1 MGITMRRLMK
11 SVAILVAVAACSA
24 AVAAQMPDRSEPK
37 RFEKSPEKSLPS
49 DRPPGGDKKSPGDE
63 RRADGEPA
71 DAGKKSSRP
80 PLSRVPETQEEKD
93 RLLQDLYAH
102 LATADD
108 DTAATPVAQ
117 AIERVWGIS
126 GSDTVNL
133 LLERAVKAHSGK
145 NDTLAYK
152 LFDHLI
158 ALAPD
163 HTEVWARRAFV
174 YYQNNDMRRAVGDLR
189 RVLALDPSHYKA
201 LDGLVTIWREIGFK
215 PGALAVVRQ
224 LLDVYPFS
232 SGAKQAADELEREV
246 EGQGL

>member
-1 MGITMRRLMK
+1 MRRLMK
-11 SVAILVAVAACSA
+11 SVAFLTAAVACSV

-37 RFEKSPEKSLPS
+37 TFEKSPDKSLPS
-49 DRPPGGDKKSPGDE
+49 RPPGTDKKAPGEE
-63 RRADGEPA
+63 RRADGEA
-71 DAGKKSSRP
+71 TDAKKAARP

-102 LATADD
+102 LATAEDD
-108 DTAATPVAQ
+108 AAATPVAQ

-215 PGALAVVRQ
+215 QGALIAVRH

-232 SGAKQAADELEREV
+232 SGAKQAEVELEREV

>member
-1 MGITMRRLMK
+1 MRRL
-11 SVAILVAVAACSA
+11 SQSIAILAAVVACSLT
-24 AVAAQMPDRSEPK
+24 VSAQLPERGDPK
-37 RFEKSPEKSLPS
+37 RLEKAPEKGPPEQPPS
-49 DRPPGGDKKSPGDE
+49 AEKKAPPGEKRTDGDAAAADDAKKG
-63 RRADGEPA
+63 
-71 DAGKKSSRP
+71 SRP
-80 PLSRVPETQEEKD
+80 PLGRVPETQEEKD

-108 DTAATPVAQ
+108 ETAATPIAN

-133 LLERAVKAHSGK
+133 LLDRATKAHSGK
-145 NDTLAYK
+145 NQQLAYK

-163 HTEVWARRAFV
+163 YTEVWSRRAFV
-174 YYQNNDMRRAVGDLR
+174 HYQNNDMRRAVADLR
-189 RVLALDPSHYKA
+189 RVLALDPNHYKA

-215 PGALAVVRQ
+215 RGALAVVRR

-232 SGAKQAADELEREV
+232 SGAKQAADELERDV
-246 EGQGL
+246 EGQGI